1 MLFKTTSHGYSID
14 WVRLGNSNISKMVYD
29 GVDFLE
35 VCVEYYDYAWSVK
48 ITVQAVPEN
57 KLGIVPPIAMS
68 AEFSKEFLEDFN
80 INILDYDKVKKDPER
95 LLLNL
100 ITVTSDF
107 KCWSKQMNTLLA
119 KHPKYNIAK
128 NYNKVYHKAS
138 DHGDPYSN
146 DKDAQIKEL
155 QEEIRDL
162 KEEIEMLKAV
172 NQEC

>member
-1 MLFKTTSHGYSID
+1 MIFKTTSHGYSID

-57 KLGIVPPIAMS
+57 KLGIVPPIVMS

-80 INILDYDKVKKDPER
+80 INILDYDKVKKDPEK

-100 ITVTSDF
+100 ITITSDF
-107 KCWSKQMNTLLA
+107 KCWSKQMNTLLS
-119 KHPKYNIAK
+119 KHPKYTTAK
-128 NYNKVYHKAS
+128 NFNKVYQPAHNRA
-138 DHGDPYSN
+138 DAYSS
-146 DKDAQIKEL
+146 DKDDRIREL
-155 QEEIRDL
+155 EEEIRDL
-162 KEEIEMLKAV
+162 KEEIELLKAV